1 MGLPMV
7 DAQVKEMLARNGL
20 PLSSVKEARL
30 EAHARLLR
38 EWNAFAGLVSS
49 REVERLGDHY
59 ADALSLGPVVRHLG
73 QEAGHLLDIGTGGG
87 FPALPLKVLFPEMRV
102 TLVERN
108 AKKVGFLR
116 KALSVL
122 DMRDVELL
130 HGEFPIVLPKGL
142 VPTLVTARAVERA
155 SVISKALAR
164 WMQVG
169 AVFLCQSGEVECFM
183 GPMFHVEHLL
193 DEWTT
198 GGMRRGELRLIH
210 RVE

>member
-1 MGLPMV
+1 MV
-7 DAQVKEMLARNGL
+7 DIKVKELLAQDGL
-20 PLSSVKEARL
+20 SLSAEQEARM

-49 REVERLGDHY
+49 REVDRLGEQY
-59 ADALSLGPVVRHLG
+59 ADALSLGPVVRHFG
-73 QEAGHLLDIGTGGG
+73 QESGHLLDIGTGGG
-87 FPALPLKVLFPEMRV
+87 FPALPLKILFPALRV

-122 DMRDVELL
+122 DMRDVEVF
-130 HGEFPIVLPKGL
+130 HGEFPMVLPKGL
-142 VPTLVTARAVERA
+142 VPTLITARAVERA
-155 SVISKALAR
+155 PVISKALSR

-169 AVFLCQSGEVECFM
+169 SVYLCQSGEVECFM
-183 GPMFHVEHLL
+183 APMFHVEQWQ

-198 GGMRRGELRLIH
+198 GGMRRGELKLIH